1 MGLKKR
7 QRIKSAIALL
17 ESHGYVVTKDFS
29 KLLGKWVAFRRIQH
43 GKVIKSDPNLVVKCE
58 DCEKIVDMDDVIE
71 FLDNEEDCY
80 KLR

>member
-1 MGLKKR
+1 MGLTKR

-29 KLLGKWVAFRRIQH
+29 KLLGKWVAFRRIQTGSQIQH

-58 DCEKIVDMDDVIE
+58 DCEK
-71 FLDNEEDCY
+71 NRRY
-80 KLR
+80 G